1 MKISILSII
10 ITRMPYATEAAWFD
24 AENAR
29 WAEEHG
35 KIMHHLRAALEQQQ
49 DDAQLRQL
57 VDAATAHHGVLAEL
71 KAAVARADAFHL
83 VSGTWVSAAERCFLW
98 IAGFRPSDLLKVSSR
113 L

>member
-1 MKISILSII
+1 MKISILNII

-24 AENAR
+24 AEHAR

-57 VDAATAHHGVLAEL
+57 VDAATACW
-71 KAAVARADAFHL
+71 R
-83 VSGTWVSAAERCFLW
+83 S
-98 IAGFRPSDLLKVSSR
+98 
-113 L
+113 